1 MKKTRNRAFQV
12 MVSLVFSLFLVMGA
26 GLTSQ
31 AGASSV
37 IFDYQHGILDEVAGT
52 FTFDVLIRDIGALG
66 NLEGWQLD
74 FDITRL
80 TDPGTPFSF
89 HFDPLVVD
97 NPDYVFYANSYEYDI
112 IITPDNPPNVAGYK
126 LFGGDL
132 TEDGLG
138 VLDPE
143 GKLLATL
150 ILDEVKYC
158 DWFLIEIDHAGSF
171 FENYPDYDFESLS
184 GTHEIHV
191 VPIPGT
197 VLLLGSGLIG
207 FVGLRR
213 KRMTKS

>member
-12 MVSLVFSLFLVMGA
+12 MVSLIFSLFLVMGA

-37 IFDYQHGILDEVAGT
+37 IFDYEHGTLDSGAGT
-52 FTFDVLIRDIGALG
+52 FTFDVLVGDIGALG

-80 TDPGTPFSF
+80 TDPDRPFSF

-97 NPDYVFYANSYEYDI
+97 NPDYVFYGNSYEYDI
-112 IITPDNPPNVAGYK
+112 IITPDNPPNVADYN

-132 TEDGLG
+132 TADGSG
-138 VLDPE
+138 IVDPE

-158 DWFLIEIDHAGSF
+158 DWFLIEIDAGYSY
-171 FENYPDYDFESLS
+171 FENSDYEWEPLS
-184 GTHEIHV
+184 GTYEIHV
-191 VPIPGT
+191 VPIPAT

-207 FVGLRR
+207 LVGLRR